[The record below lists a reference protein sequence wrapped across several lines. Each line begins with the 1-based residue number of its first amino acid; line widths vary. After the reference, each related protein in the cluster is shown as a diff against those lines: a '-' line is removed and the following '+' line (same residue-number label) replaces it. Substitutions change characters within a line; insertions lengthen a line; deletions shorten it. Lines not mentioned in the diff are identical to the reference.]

1 MKKSFNQSLSAWQN
15 RILWLCWIA
24 YALSYLCRTNLSI
37 ALPTMTAQ
45 FEWST
50 SAAGMIGS
58 AFFLSY
64 AVGHLVNGFM
74 GDRIPIKRFLLL
86 GLIGTSLCNL
96 IIGFFPNYIVIF
108 IVWLVNGL
116 FLSTLWGPI
125 IRAIACWYP
134 SSERN
139 TPAII
144 ISFSSLAG
152 YLISWAGLGVLV
164 SLTGWQAAFFFP
176 GILTILF
183 TLWFAFRMNDNPA
196 SVGFC
201 DYSSE
206 TADAKTETPPA
217 TASISLWQLICRE
230 KLLWFC
236 VAAIAQGI
244 IKDGITLWEPTMLT
258 AMYDA
263 PTSLISIV
271 SAAIPIFSFI
281 GVLLSGKLMNRYI
294 GHEKIPGMLLFFIT
308 AIACVLFYL
317 LMGRILW
324 LDVLFFG
331 IISALLCGI
340 NALLLTFIPLRL
352 SSYGRAST
360 VAGMFNFSAYLGAG
374 CSGILSGFLAD
385 LFGWSSSI
393 VLWIFLCVIGIVSVF
408 LGFAPSH
415 AADTK

>member
-1 MKKSFNQSLSAWQN
+1 MKKSSNQMLSAWQN

-64 AVGHLVNGFM
+64 AIGHLVNGFM

-86 GLIGTSLCNL
+86 GLTGTSLCNL
-96 IIGFFPNYIVIF
+96 LIGFFPNYFVIF

-134 SSERN
+134 SNERN

-152 YLISWAGLGVLV
+152 YLVSWAGLGFLV
-164 SLTGWQAAFFFP
+164 SLTGWQAAFFLP
-176 GILTILF
+176 GILTTLF
-183 TLWFAFRMNDNPA
+183 TIWFAFRMNDNPT

-201 DYSSE
+201 DYSSQTSNPSMPSQQ
-206 TADAKTETPPA
+206 TAT
-217 TASISLWQLICRE
+217 SISLWQLICRE

-258 AMYDA
+258 SMYDA
-263 PTSLISIV
+263 PTSLISVV
-271 SAAIPIFSFI
+271 SATIPIFSFI

-294 GHEKIPGMLLFFIT
+294 GHEKTPGMLLFFIT
-308 AIACVLFYL
+308 AVTCVLFFL
-317 LMGRILW
+317 LMGRFLW

-340 NALLLTFIPLRL
+340 NTLLLTFIPLRL

-393 VLWIFLCVIGIVSVF
+393 ILWLFLCIIGVLSVF
-408 LGFAPSH
+408 LGFTPSRS
-415 AADTK
+415 ANL